1 MNSSRVVTAGRK
13 FLAAAGV
20 ILCLLVTAAHGSQ
33 PLPTQSG
40 APTAMAATTDGL
52 IASPEPGWPQ
62 WRGLRRDGISAEKG
76 LLTDWP
82 EGGPELLW
90 KVDGLGVGWSSPI
103 VVGDRIYITG
113 DVGDDLVVFALS
125 RSGRLQWRVANGKAW
140 EGSFPG
146 ARACCAY
153 SQGRLFHLNA
163 HGRLVCLEATT
174 GKELWATNILQR
186 FGAQNITWALS
197 ECLLVDG
204 PRVIVTP
211 GGKQA
216 LMAALDQRNGQ
227 TIWTTAPLGADVT
240 SYCSPIL
247 LRHGGRRWIV
257 SCSSAHGFGVDAER
271 GTLLWNVPLKNQHLV
286 NVTTP
291 VYGSGSIF
299 FVTPYGEEGRR
310 YRLPAD
316 GAVGAVQLDWT
327 APLDT
332 VTGGAVLVDGTLFA
346 TGYRKSKW
354 WLGIDWETGRTRSE
368 CKELTTGAAIYAD
381 GRLYCLDE
389 RGTVGL
395 LKPAAD
401 RLQVVGRFRLF
412 DRRARDAWAHP
423 VLCAGRLYLRY
434 HDTLWCYDVKRHEET
449 TIR

>member
-1 MNSSRVVTAGRK
+1 MLRRLPFAVLVALHVLALSVLIPAFLMRAVGQAGTSTSLDTSVSTRFAVLPMRSYVTNVQVSS
-13 FLAAAGV
+13 
-20 ILCLLVTAAHGSQ
+20 LVTRIFERQLAEFGGVPVIPSQ
-33 PLPTQSG
+33 QVDQALRSLRISDPSSLPSKRLAQLGRQLG
-40 APTAMAATTDGL
+40 A
-52 IASPEPGWPQ
+52 
-62 WRGLRRDGISAEKG
+62 
-76 LLTDWP
+76 
-82 EGGPELLW
+82 
-90 KVDGLGVGWSSPI
+90 
-103 VVGDRIYITG
+103 
-113 DVGDDLVVFALS
+113 
-125 RSGRLQWRVANGKAW
+125 
-140 EGSFPG
+140 
-146 ARACCAY
+146 
-153 SQGRLFHLNA
+153 
-163 HGRLVCLEATT
+163 
-174 GKELWATNILQR
+174 NILVTGSVNEFLLLDAKTQ
-186 FGAQNITWALS
+186 AVSITMRAIN
-197 ECLLVDG
+197 G
-204 PRVIVTP
+204 QT
-211 GGKQA
+211 
-216 LMAALDQRNGQ
+216 GQ

-247 LRHGGRRWIV
+247 LRHRGRRLIA

-316 GAVGAVQLDWT
+316 GAGGAVQLDWT

-368 CKELTTGAAIYAD
+368 CKELSTGAAIYAD

-434 HDTLWCYDVKRHEET
+434 HDTLWCYDVKRHEERT
-449 TIR
+449 VR